1 MANPSFGL
9 GNLLENPPPPHI
21 FSPFL
26 IESMAMEA
34 TDVENNC
41 NFIYP
46 NKKLEIIGDLIENG
60 IPLNNKMEC

>member
-1 MANPSFGL
+1 
-9 GNLLENPPPPHI
+9 
-21 FSPFL
+21 
-26 IESMAMEA
+26 MAMEA